1 MTMELNA
8 THVGS
13 HLVVL
18 AGERGDEFK
27 PMVSARRLIGLQ
39 GPVTIVPADH
49 EIAVVRSAPTA
60 KNGMDW
66 PACGRSPVPV
76 R

>member
-39 GPVTIVPADH
+39 GPVRSYLRTMRSQLFGVRQRRRMAWIGRHVGDH
-49 EIAVVRSAPTA
+49 QSR
-60 KNGMDW
+60 
-66 PACGRSPVPV
+66 
-76 R
+76 

>member
-27 PMVSARRLIGLQ
+27 SARRLIGLQ
-39 GPVTIVPADH
+39 GS
-49 EIAVVRSAPTA
+49 VRSYLRTMRSQLFGVRQRRRMA
-60 KNGMDW
+60 W
-66 PACGRSPVPV
+66 IGRHVGDHQS